1 MQANVNSLSAGSDES
16 IFGRR
21 RRVGGRTRRQY
32 NQSAREGIKRPSPPR
47 AEAAAAAASHLYLS

>member
-1 MQANVNSLSAGSDES
+1 MQVNVNSLSAGSDES

-21 RRVGGRTRRQY
+21 LCAAAHVDS

-47 AEAAAAAASHLYLS
+47 AEATAAAASHLYLS